1 MIWLEEKQRVLS
13 RNSGELASVSC
24 SILRKLH
31 NLGKGTQFA
40 SQPLLKNHQNHPYV
54 AHGDMGIFHA
64 LGSVR
69 AT

>member
-1 MIWLEEKQRVLS
+1 MVWLEEKQWVLS

-40 SQPLLKNHQNHPYV
+40 SQLLLKNHQNHPYV
-54 AHGDMGIFHA
+54 AHGDISCIRVCKSN
-64 LGSVR
+64 LVI
-69 AT
+69 